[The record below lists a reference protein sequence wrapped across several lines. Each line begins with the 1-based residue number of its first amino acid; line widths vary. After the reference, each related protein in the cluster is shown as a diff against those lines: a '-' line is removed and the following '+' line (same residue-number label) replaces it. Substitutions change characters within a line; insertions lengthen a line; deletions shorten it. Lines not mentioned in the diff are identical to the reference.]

1 MKYLLFVVIGVSAG
15 LYVTEILHGP
25 AKAVLLFALI
35 VLLLNQVARYFLGKN
50 KITRQATGSVRTG
63 THCKP
68 QAKDEP
74 APIDPKRLEAILNRP
89 ARAIADNQESATRTD
104 PIHRAAPVRSQVD
117 DRPSRIRE
125 DADPFKAKVPPW
137 EPGTFADLVDE
148 LSRPAVIA
156 FRPYPPPRTPVGR
169 SKVGGNPDLPV
180 GTVWPRTVSNIGGI
194 KAGMPL
200 HFMAQIDLSELPW
213 RPEDCPERGTLL
225 FFARLDEEMV
235 WGEDL
240 SGDPHNDTRVIYDP
254 LSNGIRTPP
263 PDDLIAINDSYNL
276 FDQDFSPPDLPVL
289 RSYPEWPLVF
299 SGFSTMPAPS
309 DFMMAKA
316 PDGYREA
323 RDRYYVRQFEM
334 IFPKVFTG
342 RAPSRYFPVFN
353 IIDNDRSVFRQK
365 IRSLKPHDETG
376 FPYSPHCVSLFCR
389 YMTGRQTRW
398 NEVPDDSGLR
408 DFLSRLGR
416 WEDWCGRQNGHDLD
430 ANDARDF
437 IEYLNRFFASGS
449 KYKTLIVDAIQRTLN
464 ELINQSGSDP
474 SLAARLPENIYLAG
488 KHQPLIQCEHQDEPL
503 PEKLDRSFGQ
513 PYHQLFG
520 YLSSVQFNLPVDDPN
535 ILLFQLFSDYGSNM
549 MLCDVGEADFFIS
562 PEDLKQG
569 NWDKVVGQT
578 CGG

>member
-1 MKYLLFVVIGVSAG
+1 MKYLLYVIIGISAG
-15 LYVTEILHGP
+15 LFLTEILQVS
-25 AKAVLLFALI
+25 AKNVLLFALI
-35 VLLLNQVARYFLGKN
+35 VLMLNQVAKFFLRKN
-50 KITRQATGSVRTG
+50 KTTRQARGSAQTRVRR
-63 THCKP
+63 KP
-68 QAKDEP
+68 MAKDGQ
-74 APIDPKRLEAILNRP
+74 ATIDPKRIEAIIHRP
-89 ARAIADNQESATRTD
+89 TRPIADSQESATRTD

-156 FRPYPPPRTPVGR
+156 YRPYPPPKEPVGR
-169 SKVGGNPDLPV
+169 SKVGGDPDLPAGV
-180 GTVWPRTVSNIGGI
+180 DWPRTVSNVGSI
-194 KAGMPL
+194 KEGMPL

-225 FFARLDEEMV
+225 FFARLDEEML

-263 PDDLIAINDSYNL
+263 PDDLNAINDSYNL
-276 FDQDFSPPDLPVL
+276 FDEDFSPPEQPVL

-309 DFMMAKA
+309 DLMMAKA
-316 PDGYREA
+316 PDGYSEA

-353 IIDNDRSVFRQK
+353 IVVNDCHVFREN
-365 IRSLKPHDETG
+365 IRSLRPHDETG
-376 FPYSPHCVSLFCR
+376 FPYSPLCVSLFCR
-389 YMTGRQTRW
+389 YIAGRQTRW
-398 NEVPDDSGLR
+398 NKVPDDSDLR
-408 DFLSRLGR
+408 DFLSRLGK
-416 WEDWCGRQNGHDLD
+416 WEGWCSRQFGHDLD

-437 IEYLNRFFASGS
+437 IDYLNRFFASES
-449 KYKTLIVDAIQRTLN
+449 KHKTLIVDAIQRTLN
-464 ELINQSGSDP
+464 ELINQSGSDT
-474 SLAARLPENIYLAG
+474 SLAARLPESMYLAG
-488 KHQPLIQCEHQDEPL
+488 KYQPLIQRGSQDEPL
-503 PEKLDRSFGQ
+503 PEKPHRAFGQ

-520 YLSSVQFNLPVDDPN
+520 YMSSVQFNLPVNNPN

-549 MLCDVGEADFFIS
+549 MLCDVGEVDFFIS

-578 CGG
+578 CGC